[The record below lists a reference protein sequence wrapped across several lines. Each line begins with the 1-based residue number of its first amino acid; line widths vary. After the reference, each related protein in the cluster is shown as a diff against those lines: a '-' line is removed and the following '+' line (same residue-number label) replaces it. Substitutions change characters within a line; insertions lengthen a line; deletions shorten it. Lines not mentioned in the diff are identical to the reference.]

1 MTIAIPRIVNG
12 TENYR
17 GFTISWEEPADATW
31 TANVTSRAVHL
42 AALLRRGV
50 EIIEGP
56 DRDQMIANSKTYIDS
71 LFRSWTQ
78 SV

>member
-1 MTIAIPRIVNG
+1 MTMVITRIVYE

-17 GFTISWEEPADATW
+17 GFTISWEEPSYADAAW
-31 TANVTSRAVHL
+31 TANVTSEAVHL

-56 DRDQMIANSKTYIDS
+56 DRDQMIANSKRYIDS
-71 LFRSWTQ
+71 LFR
-78 SV
+78 

>member
-1 MTIAIPRIVNG
+1 MTIADTRIVDE

-17 GFTISWEEPADATW
+17 GFKISWEEPDCADAMW
-31 TANVTSRAVHL
+31 TANVTSEVVHL

-56 DRDQMIANSKTYIDS
+56 DRDQMIANSKRYIDR
-71 LFRSWTQ
+71 LFR
-78 SV
+78 

>member
-1 MTIAIPRIVNG
+1 MTITITRIVNG

-17 GFTISWEEPADATW
+17 GFTISWEEPGVADATW

-56 DRDQMIANSKTYIDS
+56 DRGQMIANSKRYIDS
-71 LFRSWTQ
+71 LFR
-78 SV
+78 